1 MVIRDAALIESFR
14 LKTTDQ
20 FSRTETALAKEIKRY
35 SWSPFYEPLLYALE
49 GGKRIRPVI
58 LMLASESVGSGNE
71 DSSLVAVAI
80 ELLHTESIIHD
91 DIIDDEESRRDR
103 VAFHIK
109 YGNGASLLTADFV
122 FGMILDIASRCENPR
137 IAKELSNAA
146 LRMCEGEFLELK
158 MDPTVQ
164 RISWDEYIETV
175 SKKTASLFQTAAKMG
190 AIIGGG
196 TDAEIAA
203 LSDYGLQLGIG
214 YQIQDDVLDYNKDGK
229 MTKAIIIENEADSN
243 NIAYLRKMSET
254 HAELAKS
261 RLSELRQSTAKESLS
276 ELADFSI
283 TRSV

>member
-1 MVIRDAALIESFR
+1 MVKRDASLIESFR

-20 FSRTETALAKEIKRY
+20 FSRIEAALEKEMKRY
-35 SWSPFYEPLLYALE
+35 SWSPFYGPLLYALE

-58 LMLASESVGSGNE
+58 LMLASEAVGSEN
-71 DSSLVAVAI
+71 DNSSLVAVAI

-91 DIIDDEESRRDR
+91 DIIDNEESRRDR

-122 FGMILDIASRCENPR
+122 FGMILDIASRYENPR

-158 MDPTVQ
+158 MDPTVH
-164 RISWDEYIETV
+164 RISWDEYIGTI
-175 SKKTASLFQTAAKMG
+175 SKKTASLFQTAARMG
-190 AIIGGG
+190 GIIGGG

-214 YQIQDDVLDYNKDGK
+214 YQIQDDILDWDRDGK
-229 MTKAIIIENEADSN
+229 MTKAIVMESENDPD
-243 NIAYLRKMSET
+243 NIAYLRRMSET
-254 HAELAKS
+254 HAELAIS
-261 RLSELRQSTAKESLS
+261 RLGELRQSRAKEFLL